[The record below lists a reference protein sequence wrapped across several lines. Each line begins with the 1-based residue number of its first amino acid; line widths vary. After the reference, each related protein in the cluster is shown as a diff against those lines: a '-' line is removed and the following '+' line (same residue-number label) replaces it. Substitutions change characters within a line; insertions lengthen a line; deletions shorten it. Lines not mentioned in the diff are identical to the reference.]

1 MTSLRVALDK
11 SKANINS
18 TPKGQSTLGVSFR
31 YSEGEPVKVT
41 RDRKGVGTIIHDDSE
56 HHTIGHSGTR
66 TTTIHERYM
75 TLTTNTRL
83 RHRYKVIASPPLRTI
98 RSKEG
103 MRHFYSFVKMGRR
116 NYMQKRNM
124 FSFFLKFF
132 TGTADIT
139 NVVVQITNRAILC
152 FIIFS
157 AN

>member
-1 MTSLRVALDK
+1 
-11 SKANINS
+11 
-18 TPKGQSTLGVSFR
+18 
-31 YSEGEPVKVT
+31 
-41 RDRKGVGTIIHDDSE
+41 
-56 HHTIGHSGTR
+56 
-66 TTTIHERYM
+66 M

-98 RSKEG
+98 ALGRKRVG
-103 MRHFYSFVKMGRR
+103 MHHFYSFVKMGRR

-157 AN
+157 ANQFLIDLTV